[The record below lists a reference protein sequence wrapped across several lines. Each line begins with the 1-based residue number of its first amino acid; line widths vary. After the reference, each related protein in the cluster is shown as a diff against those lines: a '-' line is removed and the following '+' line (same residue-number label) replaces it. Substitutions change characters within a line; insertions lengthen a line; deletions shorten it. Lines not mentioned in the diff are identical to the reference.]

1 MHSLILSQFSL
12 IMSNFVSPRL
22 HFSTLLQRCP
32 SLSRLSAAH
41 SLSQNYDMC
50 RFFTSCSLYDAI
62 KFGVLEHIM
71 RPSTLLTEVE
81 TLFSFMSQSLA
92 SKMSDLVDRKEE
104 VKEKG
109 IREIEEIVGIE
120 DLKESEDF
128 PVFLYLFQVQNG
140 VFQQDEREPSQEGS
154 WPIIHILQ
162 TDEVLCL
169 LYPYNVTFLD
179 GYNPINGDL
188 ANVLISPMIIDSIA
202 ASLHYEQTRRTL
214 ATQTKPPKPDSSSP
228 VAEVFFAAPHKEPV
242 AASVFS
248 DHSEEEELV
257 QEPLTFPPQQRSD
270 PSEPESGLFEPEI
283 VRQEPMPKQPSP
295 ERPIPPLSQ
304 ARKPTVK
311 SPFTP
316 PPPSVPITSPEPIR
330 TTRKVVLHKNRT
342 SKHMRR
348 SKASRAVDDS
358 GLMEGTM
365 HSWEWAK
372 FDKEATK
379 IQRQREGCANDC
391 SLF

>member
-1 MHSLILSQFSL
+1 
-12 IMSNFVSPRL
+12 MSNFVSPRL
-22 HFSTLLQRCP
+22 HYSNLLQRCP
-32 SLSRLSAAH
+32 SLSSLSEAH
-41 SLSQNYDMC
+41 CLSQNYDMC
-50 RFFTSCSLYDAI
+50 RFFTSCSRYDAI

-71 RPSTLLTEVE
+71 RPSTPLAEVE

-104 VKEKG
+104 VKEQG
-109 IREIEEIVGIE
+109 IREIEGIVTME

-128 PVFLYLFQVQNG
+128 PAFLYLFQVKDG
-140 VFQQDEREPSQEGS
+140 AFQQDQREPSQEGS

-162 TDEVLCL
+162 TNEVLCL

-188 ANVLISPMIIDSIA
+188 ANVLISPMIVESIA
-202 ASLHYEQTRRTL
+202 ASLRYEQTRRTL

-248 DHSEEEELV
+248 EEKSDEELV
-257 QEPLTFPPQQRSD
+257 QEPLTLPPEPRSG
-270 PSEPESGLFEPEI
+270 PFETE
-283 VRQEPMPKQPSP
+283 VVFQPMPVVQNLPLIQPSP
-295 ERPIPPLSQ
+295 ERSRPVPALSQ
-304 ARKPTVK
+304 GRKPTIK
-311 SPFTP
+311 APPTP
-316 PPPSVPITSPEPIR
+316 PPPSDPINVVKSPELIK

-348 SKASRAVDDS
+348 SKQSKTVDDS
-358 GLMEGTM
+358 GLLEGTM
-365 HSWEWAK
+365 NSWEWAK
-372 FDKEATK
+372 FDKEAAK
-379 IQRQREGCANDC
+379 MQRQRESCANDC
-391 SLF
+391 CLF